1 MGCNFFDTIIYMNK
15 PTKKQAAILKFIDD
29 YTVENNASPS
39 YREIQSALGLGSVA
53 TVAQHI
59 ENCVEAGFLKK
70 VPNTARSLEVIP
82 LEDYKETT
90 QLLKGKI
97 HDLTDKLENG
107 EELSEQK
114 AQSIRDDI
122 ITLRAAAKILGLDV

>member
-15 PTKKQAAILKFIDD
+15 PTKKQAALLKFIDD

-70 VPNTARSLEVIP
+70 VPNAARSLEVIP
-82 LEDYKETT
+82 LEEYKETT

-97 HDLTDKLENG
+97 HDLTDKLESG

>member
-15 PTKKQAAILKFIDD
+15 PTKKQAALLKFIDD
-29 YTVENNASPS
+29 YAVENNASPS

-70 VPNTARSLEVIP
+70 VPNAARSLEVIP

-97 HDLTDKLENG
+97 HDLTDKLESG

-114 AQSIRDDI
+114 VQSIRDDI

>member
-15 PTKKQAAILKFIDD
+15 PTKKQAALLKFIDD
-29 YTVENNASPS
+29 YTAENNASPS
-39 YREIQSALGLGSVA
+39 YREIQTALGLGSVA

-70 VPNTARSLEVIP
+70 VPNAARSLEVIP
-82 LEDYKETT
+82 IEDYKETT
-90 QLLKGKI
+90 QLLKSKI
-97 HDLTDKLENG
+97 IDLSQKLEN
-107 EELSEQK
+107 EEGLSEQK